1 MNLVCYLTL
10 MVDIERART
19 DREFAKTL
27 QVEFRRAVGMIS
39 GRWKLEILWLLSHG
53 VHRFGELKRGLPGIT
68 QHMLTAQLRAL
79 EKDGLIKR
87 TIFAEVPPRVE
98 YEITPNARRLRPIFI
113 EIVKWAEDNENGVT
127 EPPEAQGTSEPDL
140 QPDQRPPS

>member
-1 MNLVCYLTL
+1 

-53 VHRFGELKRGLPGIT
+53 THRFGELKRGLPGIT

-87 TIFAEVPPRVE
+87 TIYAEVPPRVD
-98 YEITPNARRLRPIFI
+98 YEITPNARRLRPIFV
-113 EIVKWAEDNENGVT
+113 EIVKWAEDNERGSIAPPDEQPGTGV
-127 EPPEAQGTSEPDL
+127 
-140 QPDQRPPS
+140 PSAES

>member
-1 MNLVCYLTL
+1 

-19 DREFAKTL
+19 DREFARSL
-27 QVEFRRAVGMIS
+27 QVEFRRAVGMIA
-39 GRWKLEILWLLSHG
+39 GRWKLEILWLLSQG
-53 VHRFGELKRGLPGIT
+53 THRFGELKRGLPGIT

-98 YEITPNARRLRPIFI
+98 YEITPNARRLRPIFV
-113 EIVKWAEDNENGVT
+113 EIVKWPQDT
-127 EPPEAQGTSEPDL
+127 EKLRAQPASEQAAPPA
-140 QPDQRPPS
+140 

>member
-1 MNLVCYLTL
+1 

-19 DREFAKTL
+19 DREFARTL
-27 QVEFRRAVGMIS
+27 QIEFRRAVGMIA
-39 GRWKLEILWLLSHG
+39 GRWKLEILWLLSQG
-53 VHRFGELKRGLPGIT
+53 THRFGELKRGLPGIT

-113 EIVKWAEDNENGVT
+113 EIVKWAQDNEKLGVRPAD
-127 EPPEAQGTSEPDL
+127 EQEQPPA
-140 QPDQRPPS
+140 

>member
-1 MNLVCYLTL
+1 

-19 DREFAKTL
+19 DREFARTL
-27 QVEFRRAVGMIS
+27 QVEFRRAVGMIA
-39 GRWKLEILWLLSHG
+39 GRWKLEILWLLSQG
-53 VHRFGELKRGLPGIT
+53 THRFGELKRGLPGIT

-113 EIVKWAEDNENGVT
+113 EIVKWAQDNEKLGVRPAD
-127 EPPEAQGTSEPDL
+127 EWEQPPA
-140 QPDQRPPS
+140 

>member
-1 MNLVCYLTL
+1 

-19 DREFAKTL
+19 DRDFAKTL
-27 QVEFRRAVGMIS
+27 QADFRRAVGMIA
-39 GRWKLEILWLLSHG
+39 GRWKLEILWLLSQG
-53 VHRFGELKRGLPGIT
+53 THRFGELKRGLPGIT

-98 YEITPNARRLRPIFI
+98 YEITPNARRLRPIFV
-113 EIVKWAEDNENGVT
+113 EIVKWAQGNEKGGT
-127 EPPEAQGTSEPDL
+127 PAGEAASANP
-140 QPDQRPPS
+140 

>member
-1 MNLVCYLTL
+1 

-39 GRWKLEILWLLSHG
+39 GRWKLEILWLLSQG
-53 VHRFGELKRGLPGIT
+53 THRFGELKRGLPGIT

-98 YEITPNARRLRPIFI
+98 YEITPNARRLRPIFV
-113 EIVKWAEDNENGVT
+113 EIVKWAEDNENGIT
-127 EPPEAQGTSEPDL
+127 EPPEEQGASEPDL

>member
-1 MNLVCYLTL
+1 

-79 EKDGLIKR
+79 EKDGLVKR

-98 YEITPNARRLRPIFI
+98 YEITPNARRLRPIFV

-127 EPPEAQGTSEPDL
+127 EPPEAQGASEPDL

>member
-1 MNLVCYLTL
+1 V
-10 MVDIERART
+10 VDINRVRT
-19 DREFAKTL
+19 DPAFAKVI
-27 QVEFRRAVGMIS
+27 QAEFRRAVGMIS

-53 VHRFGELKRGLPGIT
+53 IHRFGELKRGLPGIT

-87 TIFAEVPPRVE
+87 TIYAEVPPRVE
-98 YEITPNARRLRPIFI
+98 YEITPNARRLRPIFV
-113 EIVKWAEDNENGVT
+113 EIVKWAEDNEKGIT
-127 EPPEAQGTSEPDL
+127 ELPDEPSESEPAL